1 MKNWD
6 SPFGPRTTADQVL
19 EGIDISGRK
28 IVITGAN
35 VGIGFE
41 TARALAAH
49 GADVTLACRD
59 QAKGDTAAAK
69 IRAKHSEAKVEARV
83 LDLASLASVRAFA
96 AELPVDPI
104 DVLIANA
111 GVFGGGYRETSEGIE
126 WTVGVCHVGHFLL
139 TELLLDR
146 LEAGVGGRVVLV
158 SSEGHKS
165 PRTLDW
171 ENFPQAREGFAPMAA
186 YGQAKL
192 CNILHAKELQR
203 RYGERGISAYSLH
216 PGTLV
221 PTAIGRHS
229 LVARLLIQAIRPF
242 TKSLGQGAATS
253 VLCAVHPAVAD
264 LGGEYFSDCR
274 VARPSRE
281 AETQET
287 ARRLWEMS
295 EEWVASSS

>member
-1 MKNWD
+1 MKQWN
-6 SPFGPRTTADQVL
+6 SPFGPRTTADRVL
-19 EGIDISGRK
+19 DGLDVTEQN

-49 GADVTLACRD
+49 GAKVTLACRD
-59 QAKGDTAAAK
+59 AAKGDTAAEK
-69 IRAKHSEAKVEARV
+69 IRKKHPNAKVDVRT
-83 LDLASLASVRAFA
+83 LDLASLESVRAFA
-96 AELPVDPI
+96 ADLPDPSI

-111 GVFGGGYRETSEGIE
+111 GVFGGDYRETEEGIE

-139 TELLLDR
+139 ADLLLER
-146 LEAGVGGRVVLV
+146 LEAGGGGRVVLV

-165 PRTLDW
+165 PSTLDW
-171 ENFPQAREGFAPMAA
+171 DRFPLELANFKPMVA

-253 VLCAVHPAVAD
+253 VLCAVHPDVAD
-264 LGGEYFSDCR
+264 LGGEYFSDCT

-281 AETQET
+281 AETEET
-287 ARRLWEMS
+287 AQRLWERS
-295 EEWVASSS
+295 EEWVA